1 MKRSNIPLNELVVLE
16 ETVKDLESDGGID
29 GDGRHV

>member
-16 ETVKDLESDGGID
+16 ETVQDLESDGGID